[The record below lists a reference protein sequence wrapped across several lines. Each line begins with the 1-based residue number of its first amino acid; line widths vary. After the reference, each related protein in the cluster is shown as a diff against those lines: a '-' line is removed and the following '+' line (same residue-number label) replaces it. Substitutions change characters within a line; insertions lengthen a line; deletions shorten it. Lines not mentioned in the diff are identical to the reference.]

1 MIYIHV
7 PFCRSFCTYCGFYS
21 ELCSRDASQQVQMR
35 FYAEGIINEIKSRG
49 GAEKYR
55 HEGPDTLYIGGGTP
69 SVLPAE
75 ELERIVKALGRPD
88 YEEFTLEVNPDDING
103 NGREYLQRLR
113 DAGVTRISMGI
124 QSFDDGILRWMNRRH
139 DAAGAHRAFR
149 LLREAGF
156 GNISIDLIFGLS
168 QLELPRWEKSIREA
182 IALNPEHISAYQL
195 SIDEDSA
202 LASMV
207 SSARY
212 EEASDEQC
220 REQYELLCK
229 LLAEAGYEHYEISN
243 WAKPGFRAVHNSA
256 YWKRVPYCG
265 LGPGAHSLISKD
277 GRASVRQW
285 NTREC
290 ARIDAEGSLRRWQ
303 SEGEALSLREIAEER
318 VMLALRTSDGLE
330 ESELRAICSDAK
342 VDALMDE
349 KALQSIRKTDGS
361 AMVRIPEERFFVS
374 DDIISDL
381 FNGME

>member
-1 MIYIHV
+1 
-7 PFCRSFCTYCGFYS
+7 
-21 ELCSRDASQQVQMR
+21 MR

-75 ELERIVKALGRPD
+75 ELERIVRALGRPD

-285 NTREC
+285 NTQEC

-361 AMVRIPEERFFVS
+361 AIVRIPEERFFVS

>member
-1 MIYIHV
+1 M
-7 PFCRSFCTYCGFYS
+7 SFYV
-21 ELCSRDASQQVQMR
+21 D
-35 FYAEGIINEIKSRG
+35 GIIDEIKSRG
-49 GAEKYR
+49 GAEKLR
-55 HEGPDTLYIGGGTP
+55 REGPDTLYIGGGTP
-69 SVLPAE
+69 SILPSE
-75 ELERIVKALGRPD
+75 ELERVVKALGKSD
-88 YEEFTLEVNPDDING
+88 YKEFTIEVNPDDING

-139 DAAGAHRAFR
+139 DVAGARLAFR

-195 SIDEDSA
+195 SIDEDSSLA
-202 LASMV
+202 LMV
-207 SSARY
+207 SDGRY
-212 EEASDEQC
+212 MEASDEQC
-220 REQYELLCK
+220 REQYELLCE

-243 WAKPGFRAVHNSA
+243 WAKPGFRAIHNSA

-265 LGPGAHSLISKD
+265 LGPGAHSLICKD
-277 GRASVRQW
+277 GRAGVRQW

-290 ARIDAEGSLRRWQ
+290 ARIGADGGLKRWQ
-303 SEGEALSLREIAEER
+303 SEGEELSPMEIAEER

-330 ESELRAICSDAK
+330 ESDLRAICSDAK

-349 KALQSIRKTDGS
+349 KALQSYRKTDGS
-361 AMVRIPEERFFVS
+361 KMVRIPEKRFFVS

-381 FNGME
+381 FNGMV